1 MKVHNNQF
9 HYIGTGLTGSFFILC
24 ELEDFLPSNFFLLAP
39 NKKKPLRAQWRL
51 SRRQSDHYILALLQK
66 KSTLIAS
73 SINCSKI
80 SFRLRPPFQVT
91 LDGHDIRG
99 LNIQW
104 LRSLIGIVEQEP
116 VLFATTIAENIRYGR
131 PGVSMED
138 IISAAKQ
145 ANAYRFIMDLPQ
157 VQFQYLE
164 QNSFKSVLN
173 TNPNLTEIRHLGRGG
188 RRSDERRSEA
198 AHRHCSGSGQEPPD
212 PAAGHGDI
220 CPWQWERG
228 YSSRSFG

>member
-1 MKVHNNQF
+1 MKVMQK
-9 HYIGTGLTGSFFILC
+9 TVR
-24 ELEDFLPSNFFLLAP
+24 
-39 NKKKPLRAQWRL
+39 PLYPGIA
-51 SRRQSDHYILALLQK
+51 AK

-80 SFRLRPPFQVT
+80 SFRLWPPFQVT

-145 ANAYRFIMDLPQ
+145 ANAYKFIMDLPQ
-157 VQFQYLE
+157 VAVSGFICAK
-164 QNSFKSVLN
+164 QNIFKSVIN
-173 TNPNLTEIRHLGRGG
+173 TNQNLTEIRHLGRGG
-188 RRSDERRSEA
+188 RRSDERRAEA
-198 AHRHCSGSGQEPPD
+198 AHRHRSGSGQEPPD
-212 PAAGHGDI
+212 PAAGHGNI

-228 YSSRSFG
+228 YCSRSFG